1 MLLLLLL
8 QVWSV
13 DQWQAYLMLYR
24 AEEQHMLHLVQPLWA
39 EWFTQLW
46 EPSSSSRRSSSNS
59 SHSQVQQQQQ
69 EVVRWCSVLVLRAAF
84 HPNVGVKRLGLSGFL
99 CLSTPTLQALML
111 PHPAAGPGP
120 ELASGPDSSWPDAG
134 PGAWPLLQSLLLQL
148 LPAFADRKVVAQ
160 SAGGSASSRQAEA
173 VAALQQQLSRF
184 LSTSILLLQQ
194 ACAGRQQQQQQYMCE
209 PVEQLLV
216 QYVEQATAVG
226 DKAATLLFLL
236 QALAEGVA
244 SAATAAAAAV
254 QSPNSVA
261 SGSSVA
267 LLHAL
272 TRGLAHVEFVHPAY
286 VRSEICRT
294 VLQTVPYCL
303 QPRAMGSTAVLSLLA
318 ACSPLVSG
326 SGPASPTAAAAADG
340 RDAASEQQQQGCR
353 EMFAARG
360 FMDWVVAALLAAP
373 HSHVAAFAAT
383 DSAVAFIASS
393 ADGAASGRHADG
405 CDLKAVLLAPGGTAA
420 AQQHYTAVHCLGML
434 AAALPSVLQ
443 QELSETLSAAAAAVR
458 NAAGGQQ
465 QQQQRCQQQ
474 GQLTAASWLLAGV
487 LAGLSSR
494 SECRSSHPSMAAAAA
509 GAAGAGAAGTGAAPS
524 QWQQQQQQM
533 LASCAAEVLPVL
545 LQHHLASCTPPNAT
559 TYDPSWCGALV
570 TAVAAAAAAA
580 GEAGVQVQGALQE
593 VLSQWRMQL
602 APWLTAAVQPSADLN
617 QQLLLLTTAHI
628 ACSACGSQAGQS
640 VNSSSRN
647 SSSSSRAAAFG
658 DAIDNCLQLLCQLTP
673 SQTISST
680 SSTAVQADS
689 SGSSSNS
696 MSKMELTDML
706 LQLHAS
712 VLDQIVTAAGPDL
725 SQHTRQLVVTRYVG
739 NSVGCTII

>member
-1 MLLLLLL
+1 
-8 QVWSV
+8 
-13 DQWQAYLMLYR
+13 
-24 AEEQHMLHLVQPLWA
+24 
-39 EWFTQLW
+39 
-46 EPSSSSRRSSSNS
+46 
-59 SHSQVQQQQQ
+59 
-69 EVVRWCSVLVLRAAF
+69 
-84 HPNVGVKRLGLSGFL
+84 
-99 CLSTPTLQALML
+99 
-111 PHPAAGPGP
+111 
-120 ELASGPDSSWPDAG
+120 
-134 PGAWPLLQSLLLQL
+134 
-148 LPAFADRKVVAQ
+148 
-160 SAGGSASSRQAEA
+160 

-244 SAATAAAAAV
+244 SAATAAAAAAV

-303 QPRAMGSTAVLSLLA
+303 QARAMGSTAVLSLLA

-326 SGPASPTAAAAADG
+326 SGPASPAAAAAADG

-353 EMFAARG
+353 VMFAARG
-360 FMDWVVAALLAAP
+360 FVDWVVAALLAAP
-373 HSHVAAFAAT
+373 HSHVTAFAAT
-383 DSAVAFIASS
+383 DSVVAFTASS

-420 AQQHYTAVHCLGML
+420 AQQHYTAVHCLGLL

-443 QELSETLSAAAAAVR
+443 QELSETLSAAAAAAR
-458 NAAGGQQ
+458 TAAGGQQ

-509 GAAGAGAAGTGAAPS
+509 AGAAGAGAAGTGAAPS
-524 QWQQQQQQM
+524 QWQQQQM

-570 TAVAAAAAAA
+570 TAVAAAAA

-628 ACSACGSQAGQS
+628 ACFAFIKQAGQS

-658 DAIDNCLQLLCQLTP
+658 DAMDNCLQLLCQLMP
-673 SQTISST
+673 SQTISGT

-725 SQHTRQLVVTRYVG
+725 SQHTRQLVVTRYV
-739 NSVGCTII
+739 NMLETQWDAPSFQMCNVLPIV